1 MPIIGISRDTAEE
14 SRAFAEKIG
23 VAFPLVS
30 DPELAIAEAYGV
42 AGDEVAI
49 PSVFVV
55 RADKTLA
62 WSYVGERTPDRPAS
76 QMVLEAVDAVL
87 AGR

>member
-1 MPIIGISRDTAEE
+1 MPIVGISRDTAEE

-23 VAFPLVS
+23 IDFPLVG
-30 DPELAIAEAYGV
+30 DPELAIAGSYGV

-62 WSYVGERTPDRPAS
+62 WSYIGERTPDRPAS